1 MSRLGQSRRLR
12 GWPFFA
18 NLKAKDVSKAVG
30 MALKVDLKP
39 GERIVIGEAV
49 VQNGDTR
56 CRLFIRGFA
65 PILREKDVLPERKAT
80 TPAKRLYFVVQLMYL
95 DDNVDVHLEL
105 YMRLYREFAKAVPS
119 AIPLL
124 EDINNH
130 ILSGDLYK
138 SIKSAGKLVDYES
151 ELLDDESGTERI
163 RKDSTYGDFP
173 EAT

>member
-1 MSRLGQSRRLR
+1 MKE
-12 GWPFFA
+12 FI
-18 NLKAKDVSKAVG
+18 

-49 VQNGDTR
+49 VQNGDAR

-95 DDNVDVHLEL
+95 DDNVDLHLEL

-124 EDINNH
+124 ENINNH

-138 SIKSAGKLVDYES
+138 SIKAAGKLIDYES
-151 ELLDDESGTERI
+151 ELIDDEPGTERI
-163 RKDSTYGDFP
+163 RKDGTDGSFAET
-173 EAT
+173 T